1 MGETNILRS
10 LSASTYNNKIIFF
23 LVCSLIVALIVDTSI
38 IKIYYFSFNQSPT
51 DWRTILFIVISS
63 VYLFGLYMMSEFV
76 KKRSEEIRKRQML
89 RVNPLHKMVIISQCL
104 LSAIIIFVI
113 FQIIIMQYYNVILL
127 TASVWIS
134 YINAIIIMGVLAQ
147 HFFSWFK
154 SNRNSVVFL
163 YGLSSAILA
172 VNAAFIVS
180 FVTVILRNAPD
191 HVLAHIAVGFPF
203 FALGPSIGFV
213 LSYGYVISS
222 IVSFM
227 LWWIATVSVLRYY
240 SEKSRRKMY
249 WFIFTVPLVYFLIQF
264 QPLFLTLFSS
274 ILASQPI
281 LFSIIYTLVFTLSKP
296 LGGILFGIAF
306 WAIARKLTHNNH
318 ARNYMVLSAY
328 GLILLFVS
336 NQAIVLVSAPYP
348 PFGLVTTSFMGISSY
363 LVLVGIYSAATS
375 VAEDSKLRQTIRK
388 VAVKE
393 AKLLDSIGTAL
404 MENEL
409 QRRIIK
415 LTKEQKEILTQQ
427 TGIEPSLDEDQV
439 KQYVDEVIKEIKNS
453 IQH

>member
-1 MGETNILRS
+1 
-10 LSASTYNNKIIFF
+10 
-23 LVCSLIVALIVDTSI
+23 
-38 IKIYYFSFNQSPT
+38 
-51 DWRTILFIVISS
+51 
-63 VYLFGLYMMSEFV
+63 
-76 KKRSEEIRKRQML
+76 
-89 RVNPLHKMVIISQCL
+89 
-104 LSAIIIFVI
+104 
-113 FQIIIMQYYNVILL
+113 
-127 TASVWIS
+127 
-134 YINAIIIMGVLAQ
+134 
-147 HFFSWFK
+147 
-154 SNRNSVVFL
+154 
-163 YGLSSAILA
+163 
-172 VNAAFIVS
+172 
-180 FVTVILRNAPD
+180 
-191 HVLAHIAVGFPF
+191 VGYPF
-203 FALGPSIGFV
+203 FALGPAIGFV

-264 QPLFLTLFSS
+264 QPLFLSLFSS

-439 KQYVDEVIKEIKNS
+439 KQYIVEVIKEIKSS
-453 IQH
+453 IHD

>member
-1 MGETNILRS
+1 MGATNILHF

-38 IKIYYFSFNQSPT
+38 IKVYYFSFNQSPT
-51 DWRTILFIVISS
+51 DWRIILFIVISF

-89 RVNPLHKMVIISQCL
+89 RINPLHKMVIISQCL
-104 LSAIIIFVI
+104 LAAIIIFVI

-127 TASVWIS
+127 TASIWIS
-134 YINAIIIMGVLAQ
+134 YITAIIIMGVLAQ

-172 VNAAFIVS
+172 VNAAFIVT
-180 FVTVILRNAPD
+180 FVTVILRNAPE
-191 HVLAHIAVGFPF
+191 HVLAHIAVGYPF
-203 FALGPSIGFV
+203 FVLGPAIGIV
-213 LSYGYVISS
+213 LSYGYVVSS

-227 LWWIATVSVLRYY
+227 LWWIATVSVLRHY

-264 QPLFLTLFSS
+264 QPLFLSLFSS
-274 ILASQPI
+274 ILASQPV

-306 WAIARKLTHNNH
+306 WTIARKLTRNNN

-328 GLILLFVS
+328 GLILSFVS

-375 VAEDSKLRQTIRK
+375 VAEDSELRQTIRK

-439 KQYVDEVIKEIKNS
+439 KQYIVEVIKEIKNS
-453 IQH
+453 IHD